1 MLNTKISKEI
11 LSALPQLPGVY
22 KYFDQTDKLI
32 YVGKAKNLKN
42 RVNSYFQKSANLN
55 TKTRQLVKQIARLEY
70 VLVNSEFDALLLENS
85 LIKENQP
92 KYNIML
98 RDDKTYPY
106 ICVSNDRF
114 PKIYSTRKL
123 DRAKGR
129 YFGPYSSVRAM
140 NTLLEVLHKTF
151 KLRTCSLSLTANNI
165 KENKFSVCLEYHI
178 GNCLGPCEGLQEEE
192 DYLDKIRKAE
202 LILKGE
208 GQKVTTLLREEMLG
222 YSENLEFEKAHA
234 IKLQLDALES
244 FQSKSIVSNPKLMEL
259 DVFTITTDEHTAYV
273 NFMKVMNGS
282 ITVSKNFSL
291 KKKLDESD
299 DEILTFAIL
308 ATRLDI
314 NSKAKEVLT
323 NKSFEDNVFS
333 DDFIVNEPKIGD
345 KRKLVEL
352 SLKNALNYKKE
363 KAPPKE
369 KKLASDRILKSLQ
382 DDLHLKDVP
391 YHIECFD
398 NSNIQGTNPV
408 ASMVCFKHA
417 KPSKKDYRH
426 FKIKTVVGP
435 DDFGSMKEI
444 VGRRYGRLLREN
456 KPLPNLIVIDGGK
469 GQLSAACEA
478 LDELGIYGKIPIL
491 GIAKRLEELYFP
503 GDKDPL
509 MLSKKSESLK
519 LLQQLR
525 NEAHR
530 FAITFHRDKRSGN
543 FIVSEME
550 AIPGIGPGTIEK
562 LLKHFRTKKRI
573 FEAPREEIEQLIGK
587 AKTEILLNA
596 KKE

>member
-1 MLNTKISKEI
+1 MLNTKISKE
-11 LSALPQLPGVY
+11 LLYALPQQPGVY
-22 KYFDQTDKLI
+22 KYFDHTDKLI

-55 TKTRQLVKQIARLEY
+55 TKTRQLVKQITRLEY
-70 VLVNSEFDALLLENS
+70 ILVNSEFDALLLENS

-114 PKIYSTRKL
+114 PKIFSTRKL
-123 DRAKGR
+123 DRSKGR
-129 YFGPYSSVRAM
+129 FYGPYSSVRAM
-140 NTLLEVLHKTF
+140 NTLLEILHKAF
-151 KLRTCSLSLTANNI
+151 KVRTCSLTLNPSNI
-165 KENKFSVCLEYHI
+165 KERKFSVCLEYHI
-178 GNCLGPCEGLQEEE
+178 GNCLGPCEGFQKEE
-192 DYLDKIRKAE
+192 DYLDNIRKAE

-208 GQKVTTLLREEMLG
+208 GQKVTTMLREEMLS
-222 YSENLEFEKAHA
+222 YSEKYEFEKAHA
-234 IKLQLDALES
+234 VKQQLEALES
-244 FQSKSIVSNPKLMEL
+244 FQSKSIVSNPKLLEL
-259 DVFTITTDEHTAYV
+259 DVFTITSDENNAYV

-282 ITVSKNFSL
+282 ITVSKNFNL
-291 KKKLDESD
+291 KKKLEESD
-299 DEILTFAIL
+299 EEVLTFAIL

-323 NKSFEDNVFS
+323 NKTLEENVFS

-363 KAPPKE
+363 KTPKE
-369 KKLASDRILKSLQ
+369 KVLTSDRILKNLQ
-382 DDLHLKDVP
+382 IDLHLKDLP

-408 ASMVCFKHA
+408 ASMVCFKNA

-426 FKIKTVVGP
+426 FKIKTVIGP

-444 VGRRYGRLLREN
+444 VYRRYSRLLTEN
-456 KPLPNLIVIDGGK
+456 KTFPNLIVIDGGK

-478 LDELGIYGKIPIL
+478 LNELGIYGKIPIL

-509 MLSKKSESLK
+509 LLSKKSESLK

-530 FAITFHRDKRSGN
+530 FAINFHRDKRSGN
-543 FIVSEME
+543 FIVSEMDS
-550 AIPGIGPGTIEK
+550 IQGIGPSTIEK

-573 FEAPREEIEQLIGK
+573 FEASREEIEALIGK
-587 AKTEILLNA
+587 AKTELLLNS
-596 KKE
+596 KK